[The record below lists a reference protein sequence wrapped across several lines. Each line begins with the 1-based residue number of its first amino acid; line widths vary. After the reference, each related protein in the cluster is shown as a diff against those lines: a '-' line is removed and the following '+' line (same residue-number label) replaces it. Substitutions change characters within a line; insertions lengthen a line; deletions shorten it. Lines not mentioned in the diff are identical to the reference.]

1 MSSPDSASVR
11 RAVMRHSL
19 PEVTQALSQGGAVDA
34 LDEGGRTSLFY
45 AAKDGDSAIIDEL
58 IRHGANPNAQ
68 DKSLAACRT
77 GVDFHVPAIV
87 LQIAIKCAENYC
99 CDCG

>member
-58 IRHGANPNAQ
+58 NT
-68 DKSLAACRT
+68 KSSPGSTKRMRT
-77 GVDFHVPAIV
+77 
-87 LQIAIKCAENYC
+87 
-99 CDCG
+99 